1 LVILLTGAGVGLCG
15 LLAFGTVHA
24 LLIVPIWTRLL
35 GGAPFALAAGM
46 ALAWAFEEL
55 NRTRGWHSPL
65 DGVRF
70 GALMFSTLAP
80 ATAFDTALR
89 LSGADRTA
97 TLITVVEVT
106 MAAAAGAATGPLLAR
121 THRSAFAVAALALM
135 LVSAGPLPFAQSARG
150 ARLVIAIAPI
160 CMLAGATLAVLRR
173 LLNQRMSS

>member
-1 LVILLTGAGVGLCG
+1 
-15 LLAFGTVHA
+15 
-24 LLIVPIWTRLL
+24 
-35 GGAPFALAAGM
+35 M
-46 ALAWAFEEL
+46 ALEWAFEEL

-89 LSGADRTA
+89 LSGADRGA

-106 MAAAAGAATGPLLAR
+106 M
-121 THRSAFAVAALALM
+121 AALALM

-150 ARLVIAIAPI
+150 ALLAIAIAPI